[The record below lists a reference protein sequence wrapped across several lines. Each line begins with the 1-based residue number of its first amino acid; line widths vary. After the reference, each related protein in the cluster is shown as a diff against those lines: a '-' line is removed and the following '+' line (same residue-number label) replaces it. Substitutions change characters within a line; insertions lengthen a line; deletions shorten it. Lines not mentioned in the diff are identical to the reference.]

1 MKTLR
6 HQNDDTDPTNR
17 RTAGYV
23 DIGEWA
29 LRVATWDGLLPAC
42 VLAVPIL
49 IDHVCPHNHDLIE
62 LVGGGLPIVAF
73 VVRLIVGTR
82 HICLNRC
89 SEVVSAIQ
97 TCLLW
102 VAVFLFVL
110 VDTMLI
116 ISHQVQGVF
125 ASRDDCVAMAVVV
138 SIYLPCMIIAMYPGR
153 KKLRG
158 NPLSEWRRDST
169 A

>member
-1 MKTLR
+1 VKTLP
-6 HQNDDTDPTNR
+6 HQNDDTESSTNR
-17 RTAGYV
+17 QADGYV
-23 DIGEWA
+23 DIWDWA

-49 IDHVCPHNHDLIE
+49 IDQLCPQNRVLID

-73 VVRLIVGTR
+73 LVRLLVGTW

-89 SEVVSAIQ
+89 SELVSAIQ

-102 VAVFLFVL
+102 VAVFLFVF

-116 ISHQVQGVF
+116 LSHQVKGVF

-158 NPLSEWRRDST
+158 NPLSE
-169 A
+169 